1 VAYLLNF
8 YIFLMKYLFALPLII
23 ILVFSSNSYSQN
35 LFPNTFEDC
44 NTERF
49 ALEMDT
55 TTAKIADSKLI
66 SVITT
71 GLDQQN
77 LENVNGIMALQVIV
91 ELDGSSCLLS
101 YDNRLNIEGF
111 GSKLKTE
118 IDKNLKWLEPSKKVA
133 AIVSIRIQDGLIEF
147 KRLGMG
153 GDKGIHELQN

>member
-1 VAYLLNF
+1 
-8 YIFLMKYLFALPLII
+8 
-23 ILVFSSNSYSQN
+23 
-35 LFPNTFEDC
+35 
-44 NTERF
+44 
-49 ALEMDT
+49 MDT

-66 SVITT
+66 SIITT